1 MVDAAG
7 NARRAWS
14 RRDLLGAA
22 AAGGTAALAG
32 AAGLAPA
39 GADEPA
45 PVPAAG
51 LDRATLAA
59 AERVQGVAFTE
70 VQRDLMLEELTEQRD
85 GLVQARAVPLDNGV
99 APAFH
104 FDPQPF
110 APDRFTANLVAVP
123 RVPEVAPSPG
133 SEEEIAFAPL
143 GHLARWLA
151 SRRISALE
159 LTRLCLDRLRRF
171 DPVLHCV
178 VTLTEERALESA
190 RRADRELDAGRWRG
204 PLHGVPWGA
213 KDLIA
218 VPGSPTTWGT
228 PPYRE
233 QRRPE
238 LATVVERLDAAGA
251 VLVGKLAVG
260 ELAWGDVWFG
270 GQCRNPWR
278 PEQGSSGSSAGSA
291 AAVAAGLVPFAL
303 GTETWGSIVS
313 PCRRCGT
320 TGLRPTFGRVSRHGV
335 MALAWTFDKVGVIGR
350 GARACG
356 WVLGAIAG
364 QDPRDPSTVD
374 RGFDPDPQM
383 DIAGLRVGVV
393 EPLFAGEYAAGDEE
407 SRALDRAMIATLDR
421 LGVELVPLE
430 LPALPI
436 EPLAA
441 LIGAE
446 AGAAFDELTLSGGV
460 DAMVRQTRDAW
471 PNSFRAARF
480 LSAVD
485 YLRLQRIRTLLVER
499 HERRL
504 RELALDAYLAPALG
518 LDLLLTNLTGHPAI
532 VVRNGFRAD
541 GTPSAITL
549 TGRLYGESRLLALAE
564 ALETAAGFRERRP
577 PLAAAAA
584 SAASAAPAD

>member
-1 MVDAAG
+1 MAAAG
-7 NARRAWS
+7 RIESGGWS
-14 RRDLLGAA
+14 RRALLGAA
-22 AAGGTAALAG
+22 AAGGTAALAE

-39 GADEPA
+39 EAAEPA
-45 PVPAAG
+45 AAAG

-59 AERVQGVAFTE
+59 AERVQGIAFTDA
-70 VQRDLMLEELTEQRD
+70 QRDLMLQDLSEQLA
-85 GLVQARAVPLDNGV
+85 GLAQAREVPLDNGV

-110 APDRFTANLVAVP
+110 APDHFTANLVAVP
-123 RVPEVAPSPG
+123 RVPEAAPPPG

-143 GHLARWLA
+143 GRLARWLA
-151 SRRISALE
+151 SRQISAVELARIS
-159 LTRLCLDRLRRF
+159 LDRLRRF
-171 DPVLHCV
+171 DPLLHCV
-178 VTLTEERALESA
+178 VTLTEDRALEAA
-190 RRADRELDAGRWRG
+190 RRADLELDAGRWRG

-213 KDLIA
+213 KDLLA
-218 VPGSPTTWGT
+218 VPGYPTTWGT

-238 LATVVERLDAAGA
+238 LAAAVERLDAAGA

-364 QDPRDPSTVD
+364 RDPRDPSTVE
-374 RGFDPDPQM
+374 RGFDPDPQL
-383 DIAGLRVGVV
+383 DVAGLRVGVV
-393 EPLFAGEYAAGDEE
+393 EQLFAGEYPAGDED
-407 SRALDRAMIATLDR
+407 SRALDRAMIETLAG
-421 LGVELVPLE
+421 LGVELVPLA
-430 LPALPI
+430 LPELPI

-446 AGAAFDELTLSGGV
+446 AGAAFDQLTLSGGV

-471 PNSFRAARF
+471 PSSFRAARF

-485 YLRLQRIRTLLVER
+485 YLRLQRIRTLLLES

-504 RELALDAYLAPALG
+504 SDLGLDAYLAPALG
-518 LDLLLTNLTGHPAI
+518 PDLLLTNLTGHPAV
-532 VVRNGFRAD
+532 VVRSGFRAD
-541 GTPSAITL
+541 GTPSGITL

-564 ALETAAGFRERRP
+564 ALEQAAGVRDRRP
-577 PLAAAAA
+577 LLAAPPA
-584 SAASAAPAD
+584 SGTAPAP